1 MDEYNQNSHA
11 VYDIKYHLIW
21 VTKYRCPVLKGS
33 VASRVREL
41 VRQGCTAR
49 GITILQGSVGKEHIH
64 LLISCPPT
72 IAPSKLMQYLKGRT
86 FFMYCDDIQ
95 DMDLT
100 AALESL
106 MGLFVDYINTETS
119 TTGEVIK
126 SQLIQWINSQAVFI
140 KALFKDLNWES

>member
-126 SQLIQWINSQAVFI
+126 SQLIQWINS
-140 KALFKDLNWES
+140 

>member
-86 FFMYCDDIQ
+86 FLMYCDDIQ

-126 SQLIQWINSQAVFI
+126 SQLIQWINSQAIFI

>member
-86 FFMYCDDIQ
+86 FLMYCDDIQ
-95 DMDLT
+95 D
-100 AALESL
+100 
-106 MGLFVDYINTETS
+106 
-119 TTGEVIK
+119 
-126 SQLIQWINSQAVFI
+126 
-140 KALFKDLNWES
+140 